1 MKRTLKW
8 VGIGLLI
15 FVAAVLVYAV
25 MGMQDT
31 LNMTIGT
38 ANLSA
43 IPDGDYT
50 GGYDCYRWSNE
61 VRVSVRNHAITAIEV
76 IKAPNGR
83 EGVAGE
89 LTPRILEAQTPALD
103 AVSGAT
109 ADKKAFLKA
118 VENALQ
124 GAGAS

>member
-1 MKRTLKW
+1 VRKTLKR

-15 FVAAVLVYAV
+15 FVAAVMVYA
-25 MGMQDT
+25 MLGMRDT

-38 ANLSA
+38 ADLST

-50 GGYDCYRWSNE
+50 GAYDCYRWSNE
-61 VRVSVRNHAITAIEV
+61 VRVSVRNHAITGIEV
-76 IKAPNGR
+76 LKAPSGR
-83 EGVAGE
+83 EGIAGE
-89 LTPRILEAQTPALD
+89 LSPRILEAQTPALD

-118 VENALQ
+118 VENALR
-124 GAGAS
+124 GAAPR